1 MDTTASRGPLSHV
14 RVLDL
19 TRFYPGGYCTGL
31 LADLGADV
39 VKVEAPGAG
48 DGLRFSE
55 SGPFPA
61 AHISFNR
68 GKRSLQLNLKSEGA
82 PEVLR
87 ALARHA
93 DVVVESQRPGL
104 LDSLGVGYDDLRREN
119 PRLVWCSLTG
129 FGSTGPYAEMPGHD
143 LGFLGQSGMLSVM
156 GEHRAEPP
164 LSEAVMAVPFGGLTA
179 AVGILAA
186 LAARE
191 QTGEGSRLE
200 ASVTD
205 AATWAIQDTVVR
217 ELSAPGQ
224 RWGAFAAR
232 RIYHCADGGMVTVTS
247 SEPRSWRVL
256 VEAVGRPDL
265 ADHVLGVDEEP
276 VIAALVEAFA
286 TRPAEHWLQ
295 EPGLAGGVGPVN
307 QPGDLL
313 GDPDVVAR
321 KVIVA
326 LDDEAGTPVVANPIR
341 FDGADGTAASFARRP
356 PPELGADTDDVL
368 AAAGFTADDIAALHA
383 DGVV

>member
-1 MDTTASRGPLSHV
+1 MDTNRTRGPLSHV

-48 DGLRFSE
+48 DGLRFAE
-55 SGPFPA
+55 MGPFLA

-68 GKRSLQLNLKSEGA
+68 GKRSLQLNLKSERA
-82 PEVLR
+82 PEVLK
-87 ALARHA
+87 ALVRTA
-93 DVVVESQRPGL
+93 DVLIESQRPGL

-129 FGSTGPYAEMPGHD
+129 FGSTGPYAEAPGHD
-143 LGFLGQSGMLSVM
+143 LGFLGQSGMLAVM
-156 GEHRAEPP
+156 GEERSDPP
-164 LSEAVMAVPFGGLTA
+164 LSEAVFAVPFGGLTA

-186 LAARE
+186 LAERE

-205 AATWAIQDTVVR
+205 AATWAVQDTVVR
-217 ELSAPGQ
+217 DLSAPGQ

-232 RIYHCADGGMVTVTS
+232 RIYHCADGRMVTVTA
-247 SEPRSWRVL
+247 SEPRSWRL
-256 VEAVGRPDL
+256 LIDALGLPEL

-276 VIAALVEAFA
+276 VIAALAEAFA
-286 TRPAEHWLQ
+286 TQPAEHWLR
-295 EPGLAGGVGPVN
+295 EPGMAGGVGPVN
-307 QPGDLL
+307 QPGDLPD
-313 GDPDVVAR
+313 DPDVVAR
-321 KVIVA
+321 KVLVA

-341 FDGADGTAASFARRP
+341 FDGADGAAASFALSV
-356 PPELGADTDDVL
+356 PPELGADTDQVL
-368 AAAGFTADDIAALHA
+368 IEAGFSPDQVAALHA